1 MASLGFGKRS
11 RRGLQLRGQQDLT
24 GMYDEDTYDGDLDAK
39 GWNTAAAAIQDVW
52 LMTQTSI
59 QIVSQSSNFGFFM
72 FSFWLLREWGMYSDH
87 SGGTGGLEITSTPRN
102 SCRNEEDPKSSTV
115 LKTFGKR

>member
-59 QIVSQSSNFGFFM
+59 QIVSQSSNFGFFIALA
-72 FSFWLLREWGMYSDH
+72 SLGKIYREGK
-87 SGGTGGLEITSTPRN
+87 IA
-102 SCRNEEDPKSSTV
+102 TV
-115 LKTFGKR
+115 VSRFVLS